1 MGEERLALRGFPL
14 FFLII
19 PFEAHLLGCS
29 KHRGVF
35 VGLWCR
41 CRVVVPAPAVLPLRG
56 ALPFRE
62 PTPPKPGTTTRRGLD
77 FIGSS
82 LFSAFLSFHS
92 SSLASLF
99 FSSIRLLLP
108 LSSFVSFPSCF
119 ILSSSSSSFVSFS
132 LCFFHP
138 SSYLTS
144 FALHRFTSPCNII
157 ICHPLSAV
165 TLFSVG
171 AARVP
176 APEKNQTLPAIHE
189 TQALPSFTKAL
200 CAPW

>member
-1 MGEERLALRGFPL
+1 MSGCGAGPGGPPTSWCPPFSGANAAEAQHHNPTRPRLLRIFPL
-14 FFLII
+14 FFLSFF
-19 PFEAHLLGCS
+19 PFILPCLL
-29 KHRGVF
+29 
-35 VGLWCR
+35 
-41 CRVVVPAPAVLPLRG
+41 VL
-56 ALPFRE
+56 FFY
-62 PTPPKPGTTTRRGLD
+62 PPPSYSFLLCLH
-77 FIGSS
+77 SS
-82 LFSAFLSFHS
+82 LFLPS
-92 SSLASLF
+92 SSF
-99 FSSIRLLLP
+99 LLV
-108 LSSFVSFPSCF
+108 SSFVSFPP
-119 ILSSSSSSFVSFS
+119 
-132 LCFFHP
+132 FFP

-144 FALHRFTSPCNII
+144 FALHRFTSTCNII

>member
-1 MGEERLALRGFPL
+1 MSSCGAGPGGPPTSWCPPFSGANAAEAQHHNPTRPRPLRIFPL
-14 FFLII
+14 FFLS
-19 PFEAHLLGCS
+19 F
-29 KHRGVF
+29 
-35 VGLWCR
+35 
-41 CRVVVPAPAVLPLRG
+41 
-56 ALPFRE
+56 
-62 PTPPKPGTTTRRGLD
+62 
-77 FIGSS
+77 
-82 LFSAFLSFHS
+82 FLSFHS

-108 LSSFVSFPSCF
+108 LSSFVSIPPCF
-119 ILSSSSSSFVSFS
+119 ILLSLSSFVSFPP
-132 LCFFHP
+132 FFP

-165 TLFSVG
+165 TLFFVG
-171 AARVP
+171 AARIP